1 MSSVKRVKYLIKKHP
16 SKATTPNRIIITQN
30 PIQHR
35 HVRNSTSN
43 CLQNWN
49 AVKKNRAILNSVSL
63 GIYSKIIWS
72 RIVTFHLCDW
82 LNSPAPFSFKQS
94 PACLRFSRAW
104 PAKPFHEY
112 TSRSSWFIWISTS
125 ILKHCLRHC
134 VTSPSRA
141 CVWFPALGQPH
152 QLYVYIASYDWF
164 I

>member
-49 AVKKNRAILNSVSL
+49 AVKKNRAVLNSVSL
-63 GIYSKIIWS
+63 GIYSKIVWF
-72 RIVTFHLCDW
+72 RIVTFHLCHW
-82 LNSPAPFSFKQS
+82 LNNPAPFSFKQS

-104 PAKPFHEY
+104 PDKPGSWIHFEICLIYLDFYEY
-112 TSRSSWFIWISTS
+112 FKTLFASLCDVTVTR
-125 ILKHCLRHC
+125 LR
-134 VTSPSRA
+134 VI
-141 CVWFPALGQPH
+141 PALGQPH